1 MKISPQWVREF
12 VDLSVDDQRL
22 AEDLTAAGIAV
33 EGISGSGADTV
44 FEMEIG
50 TNRPD
55 AMNHY
60 GIAREAAAI
69 YDLRLKELSAVSSQ
83 LSANPS
89 KASVKASDMALK
101 RRSSTGRGGAKKKA
115 SAAKAASSAA
125 SHGAAGSRALSRQ
138 TSGAEALSSSAS
150 YGTTRVVP
158 FPITVEEPELC
169 PRFSARVIRGTRI
182 KASPEKIAHRL
193 RLLDQRPISNAVDA
207 TNYVLWEMG
216 KPTHV
221 FDMGLLEGGRLIIR
235 RAKDG
240 EKLKTLDG
248 VERTLSSEDLVVA
261 DAKKPVGLAGVMGGF
276 DTMITD
282 RTKNIL
288 IESAWWDPVTVRKTS
303 RRHGIHTDASHRF
316 ERGADFESTVL
327 SCDLVAKLILE
338 SGGGELVGGAI
349 DVVSRQMDQAP
360 IVLRLSEV
368 HRILGGNLSAGE
380 IFRILKKL
388 GFGVIPEGQADAKF
402 RVQIPSWRLDV
413 EREIDLLE
421 EIARVHGYDKF
432 ENTLPA
438 YSGAVVD
445 LPNAAMDVAFR
456 ERALALGYNEAVS
469 LTFISHA
476 AAETF
481 GFLTEASAAI
491 AVDHLSASTARLGA
505 APFQSASGRVLDA
518 ATLPIR
524 NEPGLDAAS
533 LASGTGR
540 VLELENPLSEEAS
553 VMRTSLAPGMLDM
566 LAWNLNRDAE
576 EVRLFEMGRV
586 YEMRSG
592 ERVEP
597 QRACLGATMASV
609 VGSLPAAGRLDI
621 SGPLN
626 SPFKPKEGLNGA
638 PLQVEA
644 FRGFK
649 GDVENLLAAFSYR
662 ELSFDRKT
670 AGHFHRWRSAR
681 ALMDGAVVAQ
691 FGQIAEE
698 VKAERK
704 LRQDIFLAEFDL
716 DELHARGLRAVRFAA
731 LGKYPAVE
739 RDFSFVFSDEV
750 EFEAMRRAVM
760 ALGIRELREFRPVE
774 IFRGG
779 SIGASKYSIL
789 LRAKLQSDEGTL
801 RDEQIAQWAEKMVG
815 ALKGIGGVQRA

>member
-1 MKISPQWVREF
+1 MKISPTWVREF
-12 VDLSVDDQRL
+12 VQLSVDDRRL
-22 AEDLTAAGIAV
+22 AEDLTAVGIGV
-33 EGISGSGADTV
+33 EGISGSGADAV

-60 GIAREAAAI
+60 GVAREAAAI
-69 YDLRLKELSAVSSQ
+69 YDLPLKELSGFRLPGSGGAGAKAQSSFK
-83 LSANPS
+83 S
-89 KASVKASDMALK
+89 SDAALK
-101 RRSSTGRGGAKKKA
+101 RRSSTARRAGKKA
-115 SAAKAASSAA
+115 SAAKAASSRT
-125 SHGAAGSRALSRQ
+125 SHG
-138 TSGAEALSSSAS
+138 
-150 YGTTRVVP
+150 TTEVVP
-158 FPITVEEPELC
+158 FQGASSSGVVSSKNSGREIFRITVEEPELC
-169 PRFSARVIRGTRI
+169 PRFSARVIRGTAI

-193 RLLDQRPISNAVDA
+193 RLLEQRPISNAVDA

-221 FDMGLLEGGRLIIR
+221 FDMDLLEGGRLIIR
-235 RAKDG
+235 RAQDG

-248 VERTLSSEDLVVA
+248 VERTLSSDDLVVA

-282 RTKNIL
+282 KTKNIV
-288 IESAWWDPVTVRKTS
+288 IESAWWDPGTVRKMS

-327 SCDLVAKLILE
+327 SCDLVAKIILE

-368 HRILGGNLSAGE
+368 HRILGGNLTTRE

-388 GFGVIPEGQADAKF
+388 GFGLIPEGQADAQI

-413 EREIDLLE
+413 EREIDVIE
-421 EIARVHGYDKF
+421 EIARMHGYDKF

-438 YSGAVVD
+438 YSGAVVE
-445 LPNAAMDVAFR
+445 LPHAAMDATFR

-476 AAETF
+476 AAENF
-481 GFLTEASAAI
+481 S
-491 AVDHLSASTARLGA
+491 SGA
-505 APFQSASGRVLDA
+505 A
-518 ATLPIR
+518 
-524 NEPGLDAAS
+524 
-533 LASGTGR
+533 

-553 VMRTSLAPGMLDM
+553 VMRTSLVPGMLEM
-566 LAWNLNRDAE
+566 LAWNLNRDSE
-576 EVRLFEMGRV
+576 NVRLFEMGRV
-586 YEMRSG
+586 YEMRGG

-597 QRACLGATMASV
+597 ARACVGATLAAVKSA
-609 VGSLPAAGRLDI
+609 LPIAGVLDVSKGEHAAAA
-621 SGPLN
+621 
-626 SPFKPKEGLNGA
+626 E
-638 PLQVEA
+638 V
-644 FRGFK
+644 FRSFK
-649 GDVENLLAAFSYR
+649 GDVENLLATFAYR
-662 ELSFDRKT
+662 ELSFDRET
-670 AGHFHRWRSAR
+670 AEYFHPGRSAR

-691 FGQIAEE
+691 FGQIADE
-698 VKAERK
+698 VKAARK
-704 LRQDIFLAEFDL
+704 LRQDVFLAELDL
-716 DELHARGLRAVRFAA
+716 EVLHGLGLRQVRFAA

-739 RDFSFVFSDEV
+739 RDFSFVFSDDV

-760 ALGIRELREFRPVE
+760 GLGIPELREFKPVE

-779 SIGASKYSIL
+779 SIAAGRYSIL

-801 RDEQIAQWAEKMVG
+801 RDEQIGQWSEKIIG
-815 ALKGIGGVQRA
+815 ALKNIGGVQRA